1 MKERRDS
8 TYFKW
13 GVTALAVIFISIL
26 LVVVFTDLP
35 GFFKLVTN
43 ILSILS
49 PLISGAVIAFLL
61 NPLVRLVDRRLAPKL
76 TKREKKAGSGKK
88 LSRAISIVF
97 ALIFAALVI
106 YAFFSILLPQL
117 GESIQG
123 IIDSAPK
130 YFLSIEQWATNLLA
144 DNPEVQYY
152 ADMAIGKIQE
162 YLNEWVSTS
171 LPNDIQN
178 VLTTVFTS
186 AFSVV
191 KSLANIVI
199 GIFASIYILASKDK
213 FQAQSKKIV
222 VALFKPA
229 RADHILH
236 VGREINRVFN
246 GFVIGKIIDS
256 AIIGV
261 LCYLGMLILKL
272 PYPAL
277 VATVV
282 GVTNIIPF
290 FGPIIGAVPS
300 ALLILLVNPLQ
311 AFYFVIFVIVLQQ
324 VDGNVIGPRIL
335 GNSVGISGFWVLISI
350 TVATSLFGFAGMILG
365 VPVFAV
371 IYMLISD
378 AVNSAL
384 RRKGR
389 STVTNDYYAIRA
401 VEDLPEESAESEP
414 SAEESASE
422 EEPPAEGEPVADE
435 PAKK

>member
-26 LVVVFTDLP
+26 LVVIFTDLP

-43 ILSILS
+43 ILNILS

-61 NPLVRLVDRRLAPKL
+61 NPLVRLVDRWLAPKL
-76 TKREKKAGSGKK
+76 TKHEKKPGSGKK

-162 YLNEWVSTS
+162 YLNEWISTS
-171 LPNDIQN
+171 LPTDIQN

-199 GIFASIYILASKDK
+199 GVFASIYILASKDK
-213 FQAQSKKIV
+213 FQAQGKKIV

-282 GVTNIIPF
+282 GVTNVIPF

-414 SAEESASE
+414 QAEAPAAE
-422 EEPPAEGEPVADE
+422 EEPAADE

>member
-26 LVVVFTDLP
+26 LVVIFTDLP
-35 GFFKLVTN
+35 GFFKLVTS
-43 ILSILS
+43 ILNILS

-76 TKREKKAGSGKK
+76 TKREKKPGAGKK
-88 LSRAISIVF
+88 LSRAVSIIF
-97 ALIFAALVI
+97 ALIFAVLVI

-130 YFLSIEQWATNLLA
+130 YFTSIEQWATNLLA
-144 DNPEVQYY
+144 DNPDLQYY
-152 ADMAIGKIQE
+152 ADMAIGKIQD

-171 LPNDIQN
+171 LPNDVQN

-191 KSLANIVI
+191 KRLANIVI

-213 FQAQSKKIV
+213 FQAQGKKIV
-222 VALFKPA
+222 VALFKPS

-261 LCYLGMLILKL
+261 LCYLGMLIFKL

-277 VATVV
+277 IATVV
-282 GVTNIIPF
+282 GVTNVIPF

-300 ALLILLVNPLQ
+300 GLLILLVNPLQ

-371 IYMLISD
+371 IYMLVSD
-378 AVNSAL
+378 AVNAAL
-384 RRKGR
+384 ERKGR

-401 VEDLPEESAESEP
+401 VEDLPEESAESESP
-414 SAEESASE
+414 AEEATE
-422 EEPPAEGEPVADE
+422 DVPATEAEDT
-435 PAKK
+435 AKK

>member
-1 MKERRDS
+1 M
-8 TYFKW
+8 
-13 GVTALAVIFISIL
+13 
-26 LVVVFTDLP
+26 
-35 GFFKLVTN
+35 
-43 ILSILS
+43 
-49 PLISGAVIAFLL
+49 
-61 NPLVRLVDRRLAPKL
+61 
-76 TKREKKAGSGKK
+76 
-88 LSRAISIVF
+88 F

-171 LPNDIQN
+171 LPTDIQN

-199 GIFASIYILASKDK
+199 GVFASIYILASKDK
-213 FQAQSKKIV
+213 FQAQGKKIV

-282 GVTNIIPF
+282 GVTNVIPF

-414 SAEESASE
+414 QAEAPAAE
-422 EEPPAEGEPVADE
+422 EEPAADE

>member
-171 LPNDIQN
+171 LPTDIQN

>member
-26 LVVVFTDLP
+26 LVVIFTDLP

-49 PLISGAVIAFLL
+49 PLISGA
-61 NPLVRLVDRRLAPKL
+61 
-76 TKREKKAGSGKK
+76 

-171 LPNDIQN
+171 LPTDIQN

-282 GVTNIIPF
+282 GVTNVIPF

-414 SAEESASE
+414 QAEAPAAEEQ
-422 EEPPAEGEPVADE
+422 PAADE

>member
-26 LVVVFTDLP
+26 LVVIFTDLP

-61 NPLVRLVDRRLAPKL
+61 NPLVRLVDRWLAPKL
-76 TKREKKAGSGKK
+76 TKHEKKPGSGKK

-162 YLNEWVSTS
+162 YLNEWISTS
-171 LPNDIQN
+171 LPTDIQN

-199 GIFASIYILASKDK
+199 GVFASIYILASKDK
-213 FQAQSKKIV
+213 FQAQGKKIV

-282 GVTNIIPF
+282 GVTNVIPF

-414 SAEESASE
+414 QAEAPAAE
-422 EEPPAEGEPVADE
+422 EEPAADE

>member
-61 NPLVRLVDRRLAPKL
+61 NPLVRLVDRRLEPKL

-414 SAEESASE
+414 QAEAPAAE
-422 EEPPAEGEPVADE
+422 EEPAADE